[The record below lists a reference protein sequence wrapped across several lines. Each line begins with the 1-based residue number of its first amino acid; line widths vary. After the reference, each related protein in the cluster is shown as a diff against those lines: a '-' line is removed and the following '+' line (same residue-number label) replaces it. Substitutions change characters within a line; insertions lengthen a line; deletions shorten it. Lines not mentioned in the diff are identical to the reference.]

1 MSKLADHLDRL
12 RLIPRLLALGMF
24 SVAAYCVVYLT
35 HKMAED
41 GIDGAAELT
50 AITAVLISLISG
62 STALVNILGKSENG
76 HHKKD

>member
-12 RLIPRLLALGMF
+12 RLVPRLLALGMF
-24 SVAAYCVVYLT
+24 GIAGYCTIFLVHAVAD
-35 HKMAED
+35 D
-41 GIDGAAELT
+41 GIDGAGELT

>member
-12 RLIPRLLALGMF
+12 RIVPRFLALGMF
-24 SVAAYCVVYLT
+24 AVAAYCVIFLT

-41 GIDGAAELT
+41 GIDGPAEIT

-76 HHKKD
+76 HKKS